1 MATHKILISIP
12 TNGNPAQ
19 IYDQVAAYNAA
30 MAGNCTHIVHVSRD
44 AAQSGA
50 MAESGA
56 LRLSS
61 FENVLLNDR
70 HYFSRTPSILGIH
83 VMNVEFAVR
92 LGIAFDYVYLHT
104 ASDLPFRRN
113 LDVHIAQHDFGM
125 GPSRRVDATK
135 QNGWNPAVA
144 DHRDIHVLTSYFG
157 ADAPIYTTRTE
168 GFFARR
174 DLFFEV
180 MWYAKVHVPFERE
193 NIWRGN
199 YPFEEFLLP
208 TVVEHV
214 LGKRNLRR
222 TRHAVHTTTSDRSF
236 ALKTREPVSE
246 RHISLLDGLDRAIF
260 AFKFAPTDLA
270 SPVRVWV
277 RRRLGY
283 ELPVQ

>member
-1 MATHKILISIP
+1 MATAKILISVP

-19 IYDQVAAYNAA
+19 IYEQIAAYNAA
-30 MAGNCTHIVHVSRD
+30 MSGNCTHVVHVSRD

-92 LGIAFDYVYLHT
+92 RGIAFDYVYLHT
-104 ASDLPFRRN
+104 ASDLPFRRGLN
-113 LDVHIAQHDFGM
+113 VHIAQHDFGM
-125 GPSRRVDATK
+125 GPSRRVDTTK

-144 DHRDIHVLTSYFG
+144 DHRDIHALTSFFG
-157 ADAPIYTTRTE
+157 PDAAIYTTRTE

-199 YPFEEFLLP
+199 YPFEEYLLP

-214 LGKRNLRR
+214 LGKRDLRR
-222 TRHAVHTTTSDRSF
+222 TRHAVVTTTSDRSF
-236 ALKTREPVSE
+236 GLKTREPVNE
-246 RHISLLDGLDRAIF
+246 QHIPILEKLDPAIF
-260 AFKFAPTDLA
+260 AFKFVPTDLT
-270 SPVRVWV
+270 SPVRAWV
-277 RRRLGY
+277 RAQLGY
-283 ELPVQ
+283 GLPTQ